1 MRSLFDLVEIAV
13 SFVILSIS
21 FIILVLSA
29 NITQEKL
36 KKIKE
41 LSQESGELIEITLK
55 YSCYLPAQRRV
66 STYTGAEFKCGDGSM
81 EKIK

>member
-1 MRSLFDLVEIAV
+1 MRSFFDLVEIV
-13 SFVILSIS
+13 ISFVILSIS

-55 YSCYLPAQRRV
+55 YPCYLPTQKQV
-66 STYTGAEFKCGDGSM
+66 STYTGAEFKCGDGNI